1 MQLNGIRIIS
11 FNHFLLGPLGIQFL
25 ADLGADVI
33 AIESCSGA
41 FQRKWGGMGTKK
53 IIGEGG
59 LHAVANRNKRNIAID
74 LKTPEGIEI
83 VKQLI
88 KTADVVAENFR
99 PGVMEKLGLGFDHI
113 KTLNP
118 QIIYASA
125 SGFGASGPYKD
136 RPGQDMMAQT
146 VSGMSWIT
154 GSKQDGPKLI
164 GVSAIDH
171 HGAMVLAAGILGALV
186 KKERTGKGSRVEVNL
201 LSSALDLQAE
211 SLVYY
216 FNGKKPD
223 CHQTESQIGSWYHD
237 SPYGIYK
244 TADRYMGL
252 SLGDTNLVL
261 TAMGIAHTYTQDDVY
276 TKRHKIAH
284 EVGQKMLTKTY
295 TEWEQIFKQNGVWYT
310 EINDYEDMAKDP
322 QIQHNGDIITIPTE
336 DGEDLTVVANP
347 VRYDGQVAAVR
358 LPPQKLGAQTHEILD
373 EIGISAD
380 KKQHLIKQGIVIAK

>member
-1 MQLNGIRIIS
+1 M
-11 FNHFLLGPLGIQFL
+11 
-25 ADLGADVI
+25 
-33 AIESCSGA
+33 
-41 FQRKWGGMGTKK
+41 
-53 IIGEGG
+53 
-59 LHAVANRNKRNIAID
+59 
-74 LKTPEGIEI
+74 
-83 VKQLI
+83 
-88 KTADVVAENFR
+88 
-99 PGVMEKLGLGFDHI
+99 
-113 KTLNP
+113 
-118 QIIYASA
+118 
-125 SGFGASGPYKD
+125 
-136 RPGQDMMAQT
+136 
-146 VSGMSWIT
+146 
-154 GSKQDGPKLI
+154 
-164 GVSAIDH
+164 
-171 HGAMVLAAGILGALV
+171 V

-276 TKRHKIAH
+276 TKRHQIAH

-295 TEWEQIFKQNGVWYT
+295 AQWEQIFQQNGVWYT